1 MLMNYARACN
11 PYSGF
16 SAPINETS
24 AIESAEKALFSRL
37 SRHVSHYGLRIKD
50 GRKIEPTCDSGG
62 LLAQTQSYPQP
73 SRIPT

>member
-50 GRKIEPTCDSGG
+50 GRKIEIN
-62 LLAQTQSYPQP
+62 TQRLIQFNGV
-73 SRIPT
+73 TAA